1 MDDSAR
7 ERPWIWS
14 FEQDGLNSLRKIIP
28 LILEDSSLMSQKINC
43 KYNVD
48 ATNVSISAY
57 VPQWQ
62 LEDNVFQQGEND
74 TGVILGLKYDNS
86 IYVGLTNLL

>member
-1 MDDSAR
+1 M
-7 ERPWIWS
+7 
-14 FEQDGLNSLRKIIP
+14 
-28 LILEDSSLMSQKINC
+28 
-43 KYNVD
+43 D

-74 TGVILGLKYDNS
+74 TGVILGHKYDNS
-86 IYVGLTNLL
+86 IYVGLTNFAMNIARYGISRPNHSISY